1 MLKKALKSGARAVAR
16 VFEAGLDSNSA
27 TIEINGNTMSGKEF
41 KEWRE
46 RRKPG
51 APAMLK
57 REQQRQRAAGVHDDL

>member
-16 VFEAGLDSNSA
+16 VFEAGLESNSA

-46 RRKPG
+46 RRT
-51 APAMLK
+51 K
-57 REQQRQRAAGVHDDL
+57 RVQQQRAAGGHDDL

>member
-16 VFEAGLDSNSA
+16 VFEAGLESNSA

-46 RRKPG
+46 RRT
-51 APAMLK
+51 K
-57 REQQRQRAAGVHDDL
+57 RVQQQSAAGGHGDL